1 MSRAK
6 PTKGFM
12 KKSIVVAT
20 ITIALALLGGVL
32 MFAQAPKPLNA
43 AKVQDSKL
51 AVVWTSGDPEVAHRM
66 CLMYCHAAMKQRWFD
81 HVVLIVWGP
90 SACLLAA
97 DKDLQAKVKSMMED
111 GVQVQACVACADSYG
126 VSERLR
132 EMKIEV
138 KGMGPPLTEMLKQG
152 WKVLTF

>member
-43 AKVQDSKL
+43 AKVQDSKR
-51 AVVWTSGDPEVAHRM
+51 AVVWT
-66 CLMYCHAAMKQRWFD
+66 C
-81 HVVLIVWGP
+81 
-90 SACLLAA
+90 
-97 DKDLQAKVKSMMED
+97 
-111 GVQVQACVACADSYG
+111 
-126 VSERLR
+126 
-132 EMKIEV
+132 
-138 KGMGPPLTEMLKQG
+138 
-152 WKVLTF
+152 